1 MGARPTKMPHDEDM
15 HYQASFDSIAPPRF
29 SSNILKAGA
38 ALLSG
43 ACLGFLAVHLP
54 KLQSS
59 SSAEFTS
66 LVGGP
71 TSFRQSPMTSLAGR
85 RAALAALPGG
95 SWKDVALAAMEASN
109 GCHRD
114 ISMKANPQLKA
125 AVENMDSKS
134 KAELMRL
141 SETVHAAAKK
151 KLAAAADGNEYG
163 LPGAIAPLNFWD
175 PLSLSADVDKAKL
188 LYYREAEI
196 KHGRICMSGSL
207 GFLVAERYHPLFGGD
222 VDVPSVY
229 APLETNL
236 RTFWAALA
244 IVVGFTEAYT
254 SGWFTT
260 KRNAGERTLAEGLE
274 PGDLGYD
281 PLGLLPTD
289 PEELEEIQNKEILNG
304 RFAMISLAGM
314 VAEELITK
322 EKLHGLDFFLGPS

>member
-1 MGARPTKMPHDEDM
+1 MG
-15 HYQASFDSIAPPRF
+15 
-29 SSNILKAGA
+29 GA

-43 ACLGFLAVHLP
+43 ACLGFLAVSLP

-59 SSAEFTS
+59 SSSEFTS
-66 LVGGP
+66 LVSGP
-71 TSFRQSPMTSLAGR
+71 TSLRQSPMTSLAGR

-151 KLAAAADGNEYG
+151 KLAAAGGDGNEYG

-188 LYYREAEI
+188 FYYREAEI
-196 KHGRICMSGSL
+196 KHGRSCRSGSW
-207 GFLVAERYHPLFGGD
+207 GVLVAER
-222 VDVPSVY
+222 
-229 APLETNL
+229 
-236 RTFWAALA
+236 
-244 IVVGFTEAYT
+244 
-254 SGWFTT
+254 
-260 KRNAGERTLAEGLE
+260 
-274 PGDLGYD
+274 
-281 PLGLLPTD
+281 
-289 PEELEEIQNKEILNG
+289 
-304 RFAMISLAGM
+304 
-314 VAEELITK
+314 
-322 EKLHGLDFFLGPS
+322 